1 MKGADSHQSIMIKT
15 RSVCEACKLA
25 SVFQLNPHR
34 IAKAKSPQKKKK
46 HTHTR
51 YILENIQWSID
62 PGTDLS
68 QYKMVLL

>member
-34 IAKAKSPQKKKK
+34 IAKAKSPQKKKN
-46 HTHTR
+46 THTQD
-51 YILENIQWSID
+51 ISLKIFS
-62 PGTDLS
+62 G
-68 QYKMVLL
+68 V